1 MLGSKQ
7 KSGKFSWPWNKAIEQ
22 SLFESELHT
31 RIRARTQFDRE
42 YREKYP
48 YISNAE
54 LDLRWENGE
63 GEEILASIIRQ
74 PPKTTSSSFSAGL
87 AKKFFYAA
95 MVVAA
100 IGVVSAIAIPVFKN
114 GFAAWEQSREESRKA
129 EAHQEL
135 EAKKKQ
141 DELDAKYQAAIDAA
155 DDAFDKKDYA
165 AAKPKYVEA
174 TGLKPTEKY
183 PKDRIAEVDGLMAEA
198 ARPAV
203 NDHGDLILK

>member
-135 EAKKKQ
+135 EAKKKAIATSASIAGMFWASAIRQ
-141 DELDAKYQAAIDAA
+141 CSRIGLSDVRRCARHEALVIQEGSAVEIAKLAVKTVDEYFIGCNKH
-155 DDAFDKKDYA
+155 FTN
-165 AAKPKYVEA
+165 E
-174 TGLKPTEKY
+174 
-183 PKDRIAEVDGLMAEA
+183 
-198 ARPAV
+198 
-203 NDHGDLILK
+203 